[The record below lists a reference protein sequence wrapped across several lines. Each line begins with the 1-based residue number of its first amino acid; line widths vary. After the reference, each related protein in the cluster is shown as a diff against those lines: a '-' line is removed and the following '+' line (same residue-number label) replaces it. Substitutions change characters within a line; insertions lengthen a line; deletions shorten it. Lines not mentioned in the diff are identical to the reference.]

1 MFVPVFFRAVG
12 QGVGRDGSGLRE
24 GLREKRE
31 SARGRGGGF
40 FHGPSLKDF
49 VFAWNGL
56 FIPLGI
62 L

>member
-24 GLREKRE
+24 GLREKGE
-31 SARGRGGGF
+31 RGGGF
-40 FHGPSLKDF
+40 FHGPSLKHF
-49 VFAWNGL
+49 VFAWNGI